1 MSSGTDGL
9 DINSLDMNSIGLGR
23 DITADDVVDNLSFFD
38 DWEERYGYIID
49 LGKQLP
55 PFPAELKTEDRFI
68 RGCQSQVWLELQH
81 DAENGYLHMAVDSDA
96 LIVRGLA
103 AIVLAALNHKTPQQI
118 ADYDMADYFSKIDLL
133 KHLSP
138 TRGNG
143 VRAMVSRIQGEAN
156 ARL

>member
-1 MSSGTDGL
+1 MNESL
-9 DINSLDMNSIGLGR
+9 PSLDALALGQ
-23 DITADDVVDNLSFFD
+23 DITADDIVDNLSFFD

-55 PFPAELKTEDRFI
+55 PLPEALKTDDRFI
-68 RGCQSQVWLELQH
+68 RGCQSQVWLEIQH
-81 DAENGYLHMAVDSDA
+81 NRAENRMHMAVDSDA

-118 ADYDMADYFSKIDLL
+118 VDYDMNAYFSAIDLL

-143 VRAMVSRIQGEAN
+143 VRAMVSRIQDEAR
-156 ARL
+156 ARLV